1 MTKSDARTRAH
12 SQSFRETESA
22 CLLISHAVLLECDA
36 SSHRFFFALFPF
48 TQLTLHLIRRAFPGS
63 ERATSAQRQ

>member
-22 CLLISHAVLLECDA
+22 RLLISHAVLLECDA
-36 SSHRFFFALFPF
+36 SSHRFFFAASLC
-48 TQLTLHLIRRAFPGS
+48 TQPMRHSTPARSQGLVRAISG
-63 ERATSAQRQ
+63 QRQ